1 MPLMPQGEAAIGGLA
16 RDPDRDLALAYVPAG
31 RRAALAALWALD
43 SAFGR
48 ALSGGREK
56 MIGRI
61 KLAWWREALEALD
74 RTAAP
79 AEPVLRAL
87 QKRVLPSGVSGAA
100 LARMEE
106 GWVAL
111 SSDAPLVTAD
121 LDEHARL
128 RGGLLFLY
136 SARLLGAEAEGLEQ
150 AGEAWA
156 LVDLARHSGNQADV
170 EAALAAAR
178 RRSIPRRWALP
189 LRPLG
194 MLAAL
199 ARRDLEAGRTSW
211 ETPGAPGRMI
221 RMLGMR
227 LIGR

>member
-1 MPLMPQGEAAIGGLA
+1 MPKGEAAIGDLA
-16 RDPDRDLALAYVPAG
+16 LDPDRNLALAYVPAG

-48 ALSGGREK
+48 ALAGGREK

-74 RTAAP
+74 RAAAP

-87 QKRVLPSGVSGAA
+87 QERVLPRGVGGAD
-100 LARMEE
+100 LARMEA
-106 GWVAL
+106 GWAVL
-111 SSDAPLVTAD
+111 SSDAPLATAD
-121 LDEHARL
+121 LDAHARL

-136 SARLLGAEAEGLEQ
+136 SARLLGADGKGLEQ
-150 AGEAWA
+150 AGAAWA

-178 RRSIPRRWALP
+178 LRPIPRRWALN

-199 ARRDLEAGRTSW
+199 ARRDLEAERIDR
-211 ETPGAPGRMI
+211 EAPGAPGRMI
-221 RMLGMR
+221 RMLRIR
-227 LIGR
+227 LTGR